1 VADLE
6 AKAEA
11 AGMTVVW
18 VDETGLR
25 LLPALVRTWAPCG
38 QTPILRTPLSREHLS
53 VIGALT
59 PTGRLFTRTYEHAL
73 KGPQVVRFLKHLL
86 AHLPGRLLVLWDGA
100 SIHRGHVVQDFLKTA
115 AGQRLH
121 LVALPGYAPDL
132 NPAEG
137 VWRLLKRGELK
148 NLFCE
153 ALWELRI
160 ELRQALARLRH
171 RVSALQG
178 CIHHAG
184 YLL

>member
-1 VADLE
+1 MADLK

-11 AGMTVVW
+11 AGLTLVW

-38 QTPILRTPLSREHLS
+38 QTPVLSTPLSREHLS

-59 PTGRLFTRTYEHAL
+59 PTGRLLSRTYEHPIR
-73 KGPQVVRFLKHLL
+73 GPEVVRFLQHLL
-86 AHLPGRLLVLWDGA
+86 AQLPGPLMVLWDGA
-100 SIHRGHVVQDFLKTA
+100 SIHRSHLVKAFLATVA
-115 AGQRLH
+115 DQRLH
-121 LVALPGYAPDL
+121 LVALPAYAPEL

-137 VWRLLKRGELK
+137 IWNLLKRGELK

-160 ELRQALARLRH
+160 ELRLALARLRH
-171 RVSALQG
+171 RVHALQG
-178 CIHHAG
+178 CIRHAG